1 MIRIM
6 RFSSL
11 SASIIDRSGQVLPAL
26 VGPLT
31 LVISSLHIFTYIGMF
46 IWGSAVDFGIHND
59 VIERWYGEFFDFLRS
74 RGFPLLFPD

>member
-11 SASIIDRSGQVLPAL
+11 SASIIDRSGQVLPSL

-46 IWGSAVDFGIHND
+46 IWGGAVDFGIHND
-59 VIERWYGEFFDFLRS
+59 VIERWYG
-74 RGFPLLFPD
+74 